1 MFFFFLITLAVCNKK
16 SHQLH
21 SASAYTADFEEKRQ
35 QKVKRSIK
43 LILSQTTENN

>member
-35 QKVKRSIK
+35 QKVKSIK